1 MVQILSTSTRLF
13 AGSLLAGSLLISAA
27 SAQQPQPLRIRG
39 AIEAVDGAVL
49 TIKTREG
56 DERKVKMTDN
66 VTVTGIAR
74 TTMAEVKPG
83 SYIGVTGMPQ
93 ADGSQKAI
101 AIHIFP
107 EAMRGTGEGSR
118 PWDLRPNSSM
128 TNATVDQK
136 VQASDGQTVTVKYK
150 DGEKK
155 VTVTPDTPIVTF
167 VPGNKDELKPGAK
180 IIIMGATK
188 KDDGTFETARV
199 NVGLDGLT
207 PPM

>member
-1 MVQILSTSTRLF
+1 MVQILSTSARLF

-27 SAQQPQPLRIRG
+27 SAQQPQSLRIRG

>member
-1 MVQILSTSTRLF
+1 MVQIVSTSARLF
-13 AGSLLAGSLLISAA
+13 VGSLLAGSLLISAA

-49 TIKTREG
+49 TIKTRDG

-93 ADGSQKAI
+93 TDGSQKAI

-155 VTVTPDTPIVTF
+155 VIVTPDTPIVTF

>member
-1 MVQILSTSTRLF
+1 MIQIVSTSVRLF

-27 SAQQPQPLRIRG
+27 SAQQPQPVRIRG

-49 TIKTREG
+49 TIKTRDG

-136 VQASDGQTVTVKYK
+136 VEASDGQTVTVKYK

-155 VTVTPDTPIVTF
+155 VTVAPDTPIVTF

-180 IIIMGATK
+180 IIIMGATR

>member
-1 MVQILSTSTRLF
+1 MVQIVSTSARLF
-13 AGSLLAGSLLISAA
+13 VGSLLAGSLLISAA

>member
-1 MVQILSTSTRLF
+1 MVQIVSTSARLF
-13 AGSLLAGSLLISAA
+13 VGSLLAGSLLISAA

-39 AIEAVDGAVL
+39 AIEAVDGAML
-49 TIKTREG
+49 TIKTRDG

>member
-1 MVQILSTSTRLF
+1 
-13 AGSLLAGSLLISAA
+13 
-27 SAQQPQPLRIRG
+27 
-39 AIEAVDGAVL
+39 
-49 TIKTREG
+49 
-56 DERKVKMTDN
+56 
-66 VTVTGIAR
+66 
-74 TTMAEVKPG
+74 MAEVKPG

-167 VPGNKDELKPGAK
+167 LPGNKDELKPGAK
-180 IIIMGATK
+180 IIIMGAIK